1 MGIVLV
7 FIFLFAAAVS
17 AVILV
22 LSLLVLG
29 GLGGF
34 VSKPSLR
41 DHVANLAM
49 AAGMAFVF
57 GSIGF
62 GLYPSLPDQG
72 APTGD
77 DYNRLAIKTAIL
89 GFSPGVGYLTVAL
102 ARVAAG
108 LARR

>member
-7 FIFLFAAAVS
+7 FIWLCTPAVS
-17 AVILV
+17 AAVVV

-29 GLGGF
+29 GLGGS
-34 VSKPSLR
+34 VQRPSLQ

-62 GLYPSLPDQG
+62 GLYSLLPHQG

-89 GFSPGVGYLTVAL
+89 GF
-102 ARVAAG
+102 
-108 LARR
+108 RREWVTSLLR